1 MAGPLLLQRNIV
13 ITATTAEGG
22 RSLST
27 DEREAVKAA
36 FQRAASKDQ
45 VDAARDLHQAAHALQ
60 RASRLSFKLRIADI
74 IVA

>member
-22 RSLST
+22 RTLST
-27 DEREAVKAA
+27 DERESVQAA

-45 VDAARDLHQAAHALQ
+45 VHTARDLHQAAHALQ
-60 RASRLSFKLRIADI
+60 RERRLSFELRMLISL
-74 IVA
+74 